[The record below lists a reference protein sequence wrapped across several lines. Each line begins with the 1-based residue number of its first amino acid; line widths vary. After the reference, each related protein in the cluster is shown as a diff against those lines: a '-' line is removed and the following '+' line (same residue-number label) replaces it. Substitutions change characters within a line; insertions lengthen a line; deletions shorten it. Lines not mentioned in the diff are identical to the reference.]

1 MLKKHARK
9 EVFAI
14 GEGKNQSS
22 IAAFDT
28 LFTTGQLQRLKIL
41 LPHLQIKLQ
50 GQLAVYIKY
59 MEFRFALDFLKQF
72 PQAGVLPYEGIT
84 DPPSLCDEMLPY
96 CSAAE
101 RRQFEGM
108 KSTLASFS
116 RYQEM
121 LETLRMMQELFP
133 EGGQTIDPDMM
144 SMFFG
149 GDMSEQMEAVM
160 KAMNPAS
167 EDLNPDKKQ

>member
-50 GQLAVYIKY
+50 RQLAVYIKY

-96 CSAAE
+96 CSAAP
-101 RRQFEGM
+101 FEVLPKKEVIELKKELAKLQKNLGGIKEM
-108 KSTLASFS
+108 KRL
-116 RYQEM
+116 
-121 LETLRMMQELFP
+121 
-133 EGGQTIDPDMM
+133 PDAI
-144 SMFFG
+144 SHIILLYCII
-149 GDMSEQMEAVM
+149 
-160 KAMNPAS
+160 KC
-167 EDLNPDKKQ
+167 

>member
-50 GQLAVYIKY
+50 RQLAVYIKY

-72 PQAGVLPYEGIT
+72 PQAGVLPYEALQT
-84 DPPSLCDEMLPY
+84 LPPYVTRCFPIAALQSAGSL
-96 CSAAE
+96 
-101 RRQFEGM
+101 
-108 KSTLASFS
+108 
-116 RYQEM
+116 
-121 LETLRMMQELFP
+121 
-133 EGGQTIDPDMM
+133 
-144 SMFFG
+144 
-149 GDMSEQMEAVM
+149 
-160 KAMNPAS
+160 KA
-167 EDLNPDKKQ
+167 